1 MKIEDV
7 KITADTKQARQTPE
21 LNEDGTPK
29 VIEETPTLEKKE
41 IKKDDDQ
48 GEDGEEHTGDEGE
61 EGDDDVE
68 LNEDGS
74 PKEKTPDVVPVVVVE
89 KPVVPEVDYKKKFG
103 DSTRQNQ
110 IVESKF
116 KELQKVLGD
125 ITRQEIPSEEEMKS
139 IDPDWEYR
147 SDFEK
152 NLSIKVIVQ
161 ERRQNL
167 ILSTIGDITKESE
180 LAEAIVSFIDKTP
193 ELEGK
198 DAEFYDFVTDPKNK
212 GASMEV
218 LLGAFLHKEGITP
231 KAPVVPQDPAVPVE
245 KKAPTLNRS
254 TPRGENKVKEVKT
267 GAYSDEELKH
277 LRTKDPKKY
286 FKLIRD
292 KKI

>member
-7 KITADTKQARQTPE
+7 KITADTKQSRQTPE

-29 VIEETPTLEKKE
+29 VIEETPAPQPKE
-41 IKKDDDQ
+41 IKKDDNQ
-48 GEDGEEHTGDEGE
+48 EDIEDEHLDDEDE
-61 EGDDDVE
+61 DDEE
-68 LNEDGS
+68 LNEDGT
-74 PKEKTPDVVPVVVVE
+74 PKEKVVVAPVVVT
-89 KPVVPEVDYKKKFG
+89 PAVPEVDYKKKFG
-103 DSTRQNQ
+103 DSTRRNQ
-110 IVESKF
+110 IVESQF

-125 ITRQEIPSEEEMKS
+125 ITRQEIPSDEEMKS
-139 IDPDWEYR
+139 VDPDWEYR

-152 NLSIKVIVQ
+152 NLSIKVVVQ
-161 ERRQNL
+161 ERRQNQ
-167 ILSTIGDITKESE
+167 ILNTIGNITKESE
-180 LAEAIVSFIDKTP
+180 LADEIVSFIDNNP

-198 DAEFYDFVTDPKNK
+198 DAEFYNFVTDPKNR

-231 KAPVVPQDPAVPVE
+231 KAPVTPQDPVTPE
-245 KKAPTLNRS
+245 KKAPSLNRS
-254 TPRGENKVKEVKT
+254 TSQNGNLVKPKPT
-267 GAYSDEELKH
+267 GVYSDEEIKN

>member
-7 KITADTKQARQTPE
+7 KITADTKQKRQTPE

-29 VIEETPTLEKKE
+29 VTDPVPPITEDHKE
-41 IKKDDDQ
+41 DDNQ
-48 GEDGEEHTGDEGE
+48 GDAGDEHTGDEGD
-61 EGDDDVE
+61 EGDDDE
-68 LNEDGS
+68 EFNEDGS
-74 PKEKTPDVVPVVVVE
+74 PKEKTPAVAPVVP
-89 KPVVPEVDYKKKFG
+89 PVTPAVPEVDYKKKFG
-103 DSTRQNQ
+103 ESTRRNQ
-110 IVESKF
+110 IVESQF
-116 KELQKVLGD
+116 RELQAVLGD
-125 ITRQEIPSEEEMKS
+125 ITRQEIPSDEEMKAT
-139 IDPDWEYR
+139 DPDWEYR

-152 NLSIKVIVQ
+152 NMSIKAVVL

-167 ILSTIGDITKESE
+167 ILSTIGNITKESE
-180 LAEAIVSFIDKTP
+180 LADQIISFIDKTP

-198 DAEFYDFVTDPKNK
+198 DAEFYNFVTDPKNK

-231 KAPVVPQDPAVPVE
+231 KAPVAPQDPTPE
-245 KKAPTLNRS
+245 ERAPSLNRS
-254 TPRGENKVKEVKT
+254 TPRGGNPPKEIKT
-267 GAYSDEELKH
+267 GYSDEELKN

>member
-1 MKIEDV
+1 MTIDDV
-7 KITADTKQARQTPE
+7 KITADQKQARQTPE

-29 VIEETPTLEKKE
+29 VPVVPALEEELN
-41 IKKDDDQ
+41 KDGDQ
-48 GEDGEEHTGDEGE
+48 GKIDEEHIGDEDEDDE
-61 EGDDDVE
+61 ELDENG
-68 LNEDGS
+68 N
-74 PKEKTPDVVPVVVVE
+74 PKKKPEVTAPVVT
-89 KPVVPEVDYKKKFG
+89 PAVPEVDYKKKFG
-103 DSTRQNQ
+103 ESTRQNQ

-116 KELQKVLGD
+116 RELQKVLGD
-125 ITRQEIPSEEEMKS
+125 ITRQEIPSDEEMKS
-139 IDPDWEYR
+139 TDPDWEYR

-152 NLSIKVIVQ
+152 NMAIKLVVQ

-167 ILSTIGDITKESE
+167 ILNTIGDITKESE
-180 LAEAIVSFIDKTP
+180 LAEEIVAFIDKTP

-198 DAEFYDFVTDPKNK
+198 DSEFYDFVTDPKNK

-231 KAPVVPQDPAVPVE
+231 KAPEAVPVDPKPE
-245 KKAPTLNRS
+245 ERAPSLNRS
-254 TPRGENKVKEVKT
+254 TPRGGNPPKEIKT
-267 GAYSDEELKH
+267 GYSDEELKH

>member
-7 KITADTKQARQTPE
+7 KITADKKQRQTPE

-29 VIEETPTLEKKE
+29 VVEETPTPKIEE

-48 GEDGEEHTGDEGE
+48 EEDDEEHIEGE
-61 EGDDDVE
+61 GGGDDE
-68 LNEDGS
+68 EFNEDGS
-74 PKEKTPDVVPVVVVE
+74 PKEKTPVVEVTPVVIP
-89 KPVVPEVDYKKKFG
+89 PVVPEVDYKKKFG
-103 DSTRQNQ
+103 ESTRQNQ

-116 KELQKVLGD
+116 RELQKVLGD
-125 ITRQEIPSEEEMKS
+125 ITRQEIPSDEEMKS

-152 NLSIKVIVQ
+152 NLSIKIVVQ

-180 LAEAIVSFIDKTP
+180 LSEAIISFIDKTP

-231 KAPVVPQDPAVPVE
+231 KAPVTPQDPVQPVE
-245 KKAPTLNRS
+245 KKAPALNRS
-254 TPRGENKVKEVKT
+254 TPRGGNPPKEAKT
-267 GAYSDEELKH
+267 GLYSDEELKH

>member
-7 KITADTKQARQTPE
+7 KITADKQSRQTPE

-29 VIEETPTLEKKE
+29 VPVVDPVEKKDLE
-41 IKKDDDQ
+41 EDDEKKDID
-48 GEDGEEHTGDEGE
+48 EEHIDDEDE
-61 EGDDDVE
+61 DDEE
-68 LNEDGS
+68 LNEDGT
-74 PKEKTPDVVPVVVVE
+74 PKEKVLVAPVVT
-89 KPVVPEVDYKKKFG
+89 PAVPEVDYKKKFG
-103 DSTRQNQ
+103 DSTRRNQ
-110 IVESKF
+110 IVESQF
-116 KELQKVLGD
+116 RELQKVLGD
-125 ITRQEIPSEEEMKS
+125 ITRQEIPSDEEMKA

-152 NLSIKVIVQ
+152 NLSIKVVVQ
-161 ERRQNL
+161 ERRQNH
-167 ILSTIGDITKESE
+167 ILSTISNITTESE
-180 LAEAIVSFIDKTP
+180 LADQIVSFIDDHS

-212 GASMEV
+212 GASMDV

-231 KAPVVPQDPAVPVE
+231 KDPTPPVDPSIPE
-245 KKAPTLNRS
+245 KKAPALNRS
-254 TPRGENKVKEVKT
+254 TPQNGNQPKPAKT
-267 GAYSDEELKH
+267 GLYSDEELKN

>member
-7 KITADTKQARQTPE
+7 KITADNKQKRQTPE

-29 VIEETPTLEKKE
+29 VPVVDPALEN
-41 IKKDDDQ
+41 KDL
-48 GEDGEEHTGDEGE
+48 GEDDNQEDIEDEHLDDEDE
-61 EGDDDVE
+61 DDEE
-68 LNEDGS
+68 LNEDGT
-74 PKEKTPDVVPVVVVE
+74 PKEKVVVAPVVVT
-89 KPVVPEVDYKKKFG
+89 PAVPEVDYKKKFG
-103 DSTRQNQ
+103 DSTRRNQ
-110 IVESKF
+110 IVESQF

-125 ITRQEIPSEEEMKS
+125 ITRQEIPSDEEMKS

-152 NLSIKVIVQ
+152 NLSLKIVVQ
-161 ERRQNL
+161 ERRQNQ
-167 ILSTIGDITKESE
+167 ILNTIGNITKESE
-180 LAEAIVSFIDKTP
+180 LADEIVSFIDNNP

-198 DAEFYDFVTDPKNK
+198 DAEFYNFVTDPKNR

-231 KAPVVPQDPAVPVE
+231 KAPIAPQDPTPE
-245 KKAPTLNRS
+245 ERAPSLNRS
-254 TPRGENKVKEVKT
+254 TPRGGNPPKEIKT
-267 GAYSDEELKH
+267 GYSDSELKE

-286 FKLIRD
+286 FKMIRD

>member
-7 KITADTKQARQTPE
+7 KITADTKQNRQTPE

-29 VIEETPTLEKKE
+29 VIEETPAPEQKE

-48 GEDGEEHTGDEGE
+48 EDIGDEHTGDEGE
-61 EGDDDVE
+61 EDDEE
-68 LNEDGS
+68 LNEDGT
-74 PKEKTPDVVPVVVVE
+74 PKEKIPAVVPVVE
-89 KPVVPEVDYKKKFG
+89 KPAVPDVDYKKKFG
-103 DSTRQNQ
+103 DSTRRNQ
-110 IVESKF
+110 IVESQF
-116 KELQKVLGD
+116 RELQKVLGD
-125 ITRQEIPSEEEMKS
+125 ITRQEIPSDEEMKA

-152 NLSIKVIVQ
+152 NLSVKVVVQ
-161 ERRQNL
+161 ERRQNQ
-167 ILSTIGDITKESE
+167 ILSTIGNITKESE
-180 LAEAIVSFIDKTP
+180 LADEIVSFIDKTP

-198 DAEFYDFVTDPKNK
+198 DAEFYNFVTDPKNR

-231 KAPVVPQDPAVPVE
+231 KAPVAPQDPTPE
-245 KKAPTLNRS
+245 ERAPSLNRS
-254 TPRGENKVKEVKT
+254 TPRGGNPPKEIKT
-267 GAYSDEELKH
+267 GYSDSELKE

-286 FKLIRD
+286 FKMIRD